1 MSEVESEIE
10 SDKDNLEAYSILVEH
25 SLQASLILQKGQLVY
40 ANQAANL
47 LFKFEPLTAST
58 LSIQQIFTWIR
69 LEDQELFWQAIH
81 ESEEGAGNLIKVE
94 FQLMHPD
101 AYKWLEACARQIV
114 YQSQPASLVEIFD
127 ITDRKKVENSLSQYE
142 EKNRA
147 LFDSIPLG
155 IYRTTPEGQILEIN
169 QTGVEMLG
177 YKNREVVMKINSHQ
191 FYLKP
196 EDRSRWRAALE
207 RDGILRNFEIQI
219 KRPNGSISWV
229 VDNAHAVKDE
239 SDCIIYYEG
248 SLEDIND
255 RKRVEIEVQ
264 QTSAQL
270 ASWVDQLK
278 QRNRESTLLNA
289 MGELLQS
296 CLTIGEMNKVVA
308 QSASEIFLGQA
319 GAFYIYKKAMNLLEV
334 VATWGSGIESEA
346 IFPPD
351 ACWGLRRGRPH
362 IAAGTQVKLRCRH
375 SFHRDSTRRF
385 SPYMCVP
392 MTAQGE
398 TLGLLY
404 LETSEDNLVETWA
417 PLATVFAERVA
428 LALANLRLRESLRMQ
443 AIRDPLTGLFN
454 RRYMEET
461 LERELRRAIRH
472 KHPVGVIMIDADHF
486 RTINNTIGH
495 SAGDAM
501 MQALGQFFQSNI
513 RAEDI
518 PCRYGGDEFVLIL
531 PDSSLD
537 DTYRRAE
544 ELRQGVKQL
553 HVQHAGRLLNMI
565 TISLGVACSPGD
577 GISPEEVLLA
587 ADRAMFLAKEEG
599 RDKVKATEK

>member
-1 MSEVESEIE
+1 MTEIE
-10 SDKDNLEAYSILVEH
+10 SDTDNLEAYSILVKN
-25 SLQASLILQKGQLVY
+25 SLQASLIFQRGQLIF

-47 LFKFEPLTAST
+47 LFKFDSGHDFI

-69 LEDQELFWQAIH
+69 AEDQELFWQAIR
-81 ESEEGAGNLIKVE
+81 ESEEEATAPIKVE
-94 FQLMHPD
+94 LELNHLGSC
-101 AYKWLEACARQIV
+101 KWLQAYARQII
-114 YQSQPASLVEIFD
+114 YHDQPASLVEISD
-127 ITDRKKVENSLSQYE
+127 ISDLKRAENALIQYE

-147 LFDSIPLG
+147 LFDSIPVG

-169 QTGVEMLG
+169 KTGVEMLG
-177 YKNREVVMKINSHQ
+177 YKNREAIIKINTLQ
-191 FYLKP
+191 FYVKP
-196 EDRSRWRAALE
+196 EDRARWMSALE
-207 RDGILRNFEIQI
+207 RDGVLRNFETQI
-219 KRPNGSISWV
+219 KRADGSIFWV
-229 VDNAHAVKDE
+229 VDNAHAVKDDA
-239 SDCIIYYEG
+239 DCILYYEG
-248 SLEDIND
+248 SLEDINE
-255 RKRVEIEVQ
+255 RKQVEIEVQ
-264 QTSAQL
+264 QTAMQL
-270 ASWVDQLK
+270 ETWIDQLN

-296 CLTIGEMNKVVA
+296 CLTIEEMNKVVA
-308 QSASEIFLGQA
+308 QSAAEIFMGQS
-319 GAFYIYKKAMNLLEV
+319 GAFYIYKKAVNLLEV
-334 VATWGSGIESEA
+334 VATWGAVIESEA

-375 SFHRDSTRRF
+375 SFHRDPTRRF

-404 LETSEDNLVETWA
+404 LETSDDRLVENWSS
-417 PLATVFAERVA
+417 LATVFAERVA
-428 LALANLRLRESLRMQ
+428 LALANLRLRETLRMQ

-472 KHPVGVIMIDADHF
+472 KHPVGVIMVDADHF

-501 MQALGQFFQSNI
+501 MQALGQFFQNQI

-531 PDSSLD
+531 PVSSLE

-553 HVQHAGRLLNMI
+553 HVQHAGRLLSLI
-565 TISLGVACSPGD
+565 TISLGVACSPD
-577 GISPEEVLLA
+577 NGISAEEVLLA

-599 RDKVKATEK
+599 RDKVKVAEK

>member
-1 MSEVESEIE
+1 MNMSEVDSVR
-10 SDKDNLEAYSILVEH
+10 DNLEAYSILVKH
-25 SLQASLILQKGQLVY
+25 SLQASLIFQKGQLVF
-40 ANQAANL
+40 ANKAANL
-47 LFKFEPLTAST
+47 LFKYDPKNDSV
-58 LSIQQIFTWIR
+58 LSIQQIFTRIR
-69 LEDQELFWQAIH
+69 VEDQELFWQAIR
-81 ESEEGAGNLIKVE
+81 ESEEEASRPIKVE
-94 FQLMHPD
+94 LQLNHLGSS
-101 AYKWLEACARQIV
+101 KWLEADACQIE
-114 YQSQPASLVEIFD
+114 YMDQPASLVEFVD
-127 ITDRKKVENSLSQYE
+127 ITDRKKAEINLIQYE

-155 IYRTTPEGQILEIN
+155 IYRTTPDGQILEIN

-177 YKNREVVMKINSHQ
+177 YKNREAVLKINTLQ
-191 FYLKP
+191 FYVNP
-196 EDRSRWRAALE
+196 EDRSRWQAAIE
-207 RDGILRNFEIQI
+207 RDGVLRNFETQM
-219 KRPNGSISWV
+219 KRPDGSIFWV
-229 VDNAHAVKDE
+229 VNNAHAVK
-239 SDCIIYYEG
+239 SDGDRILYYEG
-248 SLEDIND
+248 TLEDINE
-255 RKRVEIEVQ
+255 RKRVEIEGQ
-264 QTSAQL
+264 QTAAQL
-270 ASWVDQLK
+270 ATWVDQLK

-308 QSASEIFLGQA
+308 QSAAEIFLGQA
-319 GAFYIYKKAMNLLEV
+319 GAFYIYKKAVNLLEV
-334 VATWGSGIESEA
+334 VATWGPGIESEA

-362 IAAGTQVKLRCRH
+362 IAAGSQVKLRCRH
-375 SFHRDSTRRF
+375 SFHRDSTRFF

-404 LETSEDNLVETWA
+404 LEASEDKIVETWS

-428 LALANLRLRESLRMQ
+428 LALANLRLRETLRMQ

-472 KHPVGVIMIDADHF
+472 KRPVGVIMIDADHF
-486 RTINNTIGH
+486 RTINNSVGH

-501 MQALGQFFQSNI
+501 MQALGQFFQNQI

-544 ELRQGVKQL
+544 ELRQGVKLL
-553 HVQHAGRLLNMI
+553 HVQHAGRLLSMI
-565 TISLGVACSPGD
+565 TISLGVACSPD
-577 GISPEEVLLA
+577 NGISAEEVLLA
-587 ADRAMFLAKEEG
+587 ADRAMFFAKEEG
-599 RDKVKATEK
+599 RDKVEVAEK